1 MKTNSPLLRFFLLL
15 ICMLPIANTFAVEGD
30 EEPLDPDMAFAI
42 NPSVQAADM
51 IRLEWNIAP
60 GYYMYKDKFKFTSET
75 PGIRFGDITFPK
87 GKVKTDEFFGK
98 VETYRNKIQIDIP
111 IIRSSDASNELKISA
126 VSQGCAD
133 IGVCYNPHTQKVA
146 LTLAQQDAGSS
157 KPAKSVLKSFGQK
170 LGIIGEDVF
179 QPLPPEQA
187 FIFSSE
193 ILDNNTLL
201 ARWDIAEGYYL
212 YRDKFQFTL
221 TDENGVTLGMPVFP
235 KGKIKVDEAFGR
247 MEVYYKQV
255 EIRLPLNRPKLE
267 KTDVKLETVYQG
279 CADEGFCYPPMDASS
294 GLSLPIDKVAMTT
307 ATATATANSASDLAL
322 SEEEELIQALSK
334 GNIIWTIL
342 VFYGLGLLLT
352 FTPCV
357 FPMIPILS
365 NIIVGEGEN
374 VTTRK
379 AFIMSLVYVLAM
391 AATYTIAG
399 VVAGY
404 FGQNLQAAFQN
415 FWVLTVFSLIFVA
428 LALSMF
434 GYYEIQLPS
443 SLQSKLAEMSNRQQ
457 GGKLVGVG
465 IMGFLSAL
473 IVGPCVAPPLAAAL
487 IYIGQTGNAALG
499 GTALFAL
506 SMGMGTPLVAIG
518 TLGGHFL
525 PRAGS
530 WMDTVKMV
538 FGIVLLGVA
547 IWMLERVLPPATT
560 MSLWA
565 VLLIASAILMLF
577 SQSFSHA
584 WRYAVKGL
592 GVLFIAYGIMIFS
605 EINSGGQDPLAPFQ
619 RLVGM
624 QTIPATQGMVKPSQ
638 STIPGLD
645 FKKVK
650 GYDEAIKV
658 LNEAKQQGKPVFID
672 IIADW
677 CVYCKQMD
685 KYTFGDEKVQT
696 ELRKFQLLK
705 IDITDNSESDKK
717 ILQHLKINTPPPVF
731 LFINPT
737 GDEIPKTRVYGY
749 KKADAF
755 LQRVNRAQ
763 SLM

>member
-294 GLSLPIDKVAMTT
+294 GLSLPIDKVAMT
-307 ATATATANSASDLAL
+307 TATANSASDLAL